1 MNWLNVI
8 GFFIAG
14 LVILFAIL
22 FLIVCAFDRFMES
35 QFKLDERDEWYS
47 EEIERNAP

>member
-8 GFFIAG
+8 GFFIIG
-14 LVILFAIL
+14 FVILFAIL
-22 FLIVCAFDRFMES
+22 FLIVCVFDRCMEG
-35 QFKLDERDEWYS
+35 QFKLDERDEWCS